1 MKGLYE
7 KSELSFALVWIV
19 TYCALQSLANPL
31 NKMIGTQYSVS
42 NSS

>member
-19 TYCALQSLANPL
+19 TYCALQSLP
-31 NKMIGTQYSVS
+31 IRSIR
-42 NSS
+42 